1 MFNQLQ
7 FSSTGAPHM
16 RHDLPNTSDA
26 LTAKHSSANDS
37 SNSAD
42 AARHAA
48 LLEKFPAS
56 LHDEIKRTLP
66 GHEQLAAFHQGFIER
81 ECPLTEKSVAHE
93 LNAVRDHRI
102 ALQEQ
107 HRIHHVTDFQRDYQQ
122 KSHDLYGATQLH
134 HAILNEDIG
143 LARALL
149 SKSGV
154 DHGAIIQPRMR
165 LKDWTSI
172 GYAVSGMPPS
182 VEKEEVH
189 NAILGALQRRG
200 TPGVKKEPVT
210 AASQDSA
217 HTSNNSSN
225 NSSNNA
231 SDQPG
236 DHQHPTVKKRPNP
249 PGDRTA
255 VAFASHNGD
264 NPLTFALTRDA
275 SQPMIE
281 LLLGHYAT
289 HAPAMLSAADANGV
303 TPLIAAVG
311 SGREA
316 IVRLLLKQ
324 PGVDINGVNRQ
335 GQSAVMT
342 SITAGNSKMLDL
354 LLGYGPDLDMRDA
367 RGRTAGVV
375 AMNCDASDLFTKLA
389 QAQLQSAKTPNEQAR
404 IHAEIVRDFRTA
416 ALAGKL
422 SLVKAM
428 LASCGAALDAK
439 TIASALGDAVRIPGN
454 ASVVACLI
462 DDSQTR
468 VALNEVASRGLEQE
482 AADAEI
488 FDLVARALYP
498 AVPTGVNPGKLKALM
513 HGAAKLGLTDWVVY
527 GLDGGIDIDD
537 YDLSYHSVEGSSV
550 LMKSLTQGHEALTIE
565 LLSRKASLLN
575 PEGGFE
581 NSALAIA
588 GLHLPS
594 AAQTQKNMSLIIT
607 HHPDLY
613 SERATAICLTRI
625 AVSRN
630 LPMLIDKVIADSQ
643 LPPEAFDDDPQSL
656 LMQVVQSGP
665 GARALL
671 AVLLKPGAR
680 VQTLLNAPNGN
691 ADAALAYA
699 ADHGDAAMFEMLLE
713 ACQVSPL
720 NDADQS
726 LRRLALAAKVG
737 SIAACKTLIEKA
749 AVVLPKTAARRMN
762 PLLQAVILQHH
773 EVLAYLLKHGGH
785 GCAKY
790 KDTYKSAIEKALAMK
805 DEKAVAIILAHDRHL
820 STELPPMMDHLMR
833 MAIDNADV
841 LSFEHLTKAML
852 GYERSSKKIRQCVE
866 NAIDIGCTAAV
877 QMIIDPR
884 FARTPAADE
893 REDLF
898 KRALCSTRLAPDI
911 VLHFL
916 QLEGHPLSGTGGTGG
931 TDPYTTM
938 LETGSSGAKR
948 LVNTLIFAGAPKEQ
962 KVFWMAS
969 ILCHSYL
976 DTRFTA
982 ARDMSINSWGRLV
995 APLAKTMKGDAG
1007 FAAALSKAAAMAVM
1021 SGKSKGFCD
1030 ILINVA
1036 ARVLDV
1042 EIDLMPA
1049 AEAILLSKRLDLLGL
1064 LPYDIQQQLQ
1074 AKYRTQLGAPYTH

>member
-1 MFNQLQ
+1 MFNQSHLL
-7 FSSTGAPHM
+7 STAAPLA

-26 LTAKHSSANDS
+26 LAANHRSANDS
-37 SNSAD
+37 SSSAG

-56 LHDEIKRTLP
+56 LHDEIKRALP
-66 GHEQLAAFHQGFIER
+66 EHEQLAAFHAGFIER

-107 HRIHHVTDFQRDYQQ
+107 HRIHHVADFQRNYQQ

-149 SKSGV
+149 SKPGV

-182 VEKEEVH
+182 VGKEEVH
-189 NAILGALQRRG
+189 NAILGALQRRD
-200 TPGVKKEPVT
+200 TPGVKKEPGT

-217 HTSNNSSN
+217 HTSNN
-225 NSSNNA
+225 A
-231 SDQPG
+231 SDQSS
-236 DHQHPTVKKRPNP
+236 DHQRPTVKKRPNP

-281 LLLGHYAT
+281 LLVEHYAT

-324 PGVDINGVNRQ
+324 PGVNINGVNQ
-335 GQSAVMT
+335 KGQSAVMT
-342 SITAGNSKMLDL
+342 SITTGNSKMLDL
-354 LLGYGPDLDMRDA
+354 LLGYGPDLDMRDV
-367 RGRTAGVV
+367 RGRTAGVL
-375 AMNCDASDLFTKLA
+375 AMNCDASDLYTKLA
-389 QAQLQSAKTPNEQAR
+389 QAQLLAAKTPDEQDL
-404 IHAEIVRDFRTA
+404 IHAQIVRDFRVA

-422 SLVKAM
+422 SMVKAM
-428 LASCGAALDAK
+428 LASCGAVLDAK
-439 TIASALGDAVRIPGN
+439 AIASALGDAVRIPGN

-462 DDSQTR
+462 DSSQTR
-468 VALNEVASRGLEQE
+468 VALNKVASLGLELE

-488 FDLVARALYP
+488 FDIVARALYP
-498 AVPTGVNPGKLKALM
+498 AVPAGVNPGNLRALM

-550 LMKSLTQGHEALTIE
+550 LMKSLAQGHEALTIE

-594 AAQTQKNMSLIIT
+594 AVQTQKNMSLIIT

-613 SERATAICLTRI
+613 SDPATAICLTRI

-630 LPMLIDKVIADSQ
+630 LPMLIDKVIADSK

-656 LMQVVQSGP
+656 LMQVMQSGP
-665 GARALL
+665 GAKGLL
-671 AVLLKPGAR
+671 AALLKPGAR
-680 VQTLLNAPNGN
+680 VQALLNAPNGN
-691 ADAALAYA
+691 VDAALAYA

-720 NDADQS
+720 NDAGLSQ
-726 LRRLALAAKVG
+726 RRLALAAKVG
-737 SIAACKTLIEKA
+737 SVAACKTLIEKA
-749 AVVLPKTAARRMN
+749 AVVLPKTAARRLN
-762 PLLQAVILQHH
+762 PLLQAVIQQHH
-773 EVLAYLLKHGGH
+773 GVLAYLLKHGGH
-785 GCAKY
+785 GCAKF

-833 MAIDNADV
+833 MAIENADV
-841 LSFEHLTKAML
+841 RSFEHLTRAML

-877 QMIIDPR
+877 QMIIAPR
-884 FARTPAADE
+884 FARAPAADE

-898 KRALCSTRLAPDI
+898 RRALCSNRLAPDI

-916 QLEGHPLSGTGGTGG
+916 QLEGHPLSGTGGS
-931 TDPYTTM
+931 DPYTHM

-948 LVNTLIFAGAPKEQ
+948 LVNALIFAGAPKEQ

-969 ILCHSYL
+969 ILCHTCMETS
-976 DTRFTA
+976 FSS
-982 ARDMSINSWGRLV
+982 ARDMSIISWGRLV
-995 APLAKTMKGDAG
+995 APLAKSMKGDAG
-1007 FAAALSKAAAMAVM
+1007 FTAALSKAAAMAVM
-1021 SGKSKGFCD
+1021 AGKSKGFCD

-1036 ARVLDV
+1036 SRVLDV

-1049 AEAILLSKRLDLLGL
+1049 AEAILSSKRLDLLDL
-1064 LPYDIQQQLQ
+1064 LPASIQSQLQ
-1074 AKYRTQLGAPYTH
+1074 ARYKTLLGVPYSH